1 MERESPGVVNAYI
14 LNLMTH
20 SDRLIMDEYDIRDK
34 IKERFKDSKKKS
46 KKKSKKDRLRPQ
58 NVRIFHLEPL
68 VMKRWLRQL
77 PDGRYER
84 VGELRRVTPRETL
97 VDQFE
102 YMFDKDLPDRE
113 MFIDSYIDY
122 KEFNRNNI
130 GPENF
135 EDSLTEEE
143 YNEYMEKLYRD

>member
-20 SDRLIMDEYDIRDK
+20 SDRLIMDEYDIRDR
-34 IKERFKDSKKKS
+34 IKERF
-46 KKKSKKDRLRPQ
+46 KKSKKDRLRPQ

-68 VMKRWLRQL
+68 VTKRWLRLL

-84 VGELRRVTPRETL
+84 VGELRRVMPRETL

-113 MFIDSYIDY
+113 MFIDSYIYD
-122 KEFNRNNI
+122 KEFNRNHF
-130 GPENF
+130 GAENF

-143 YNEYMEKLYRD
+143 YDRYMDQLYKKYIE